1 MCCGVCALL
10 AHAVIAVNRTIDVY
24 LILVNYCLYY
34 IGSECAPAVRLCVYM
49 CGSVCVPTVCLG
61 MCVVGLTKIFSLI
74 KRSQWQPP
82 TPPSLRGTSQTQAA
96 FDQSQMSTPTAIM
109 CHVYI
114 MYNCIAVCVCVGIFI
129 FIISISCPVF
139 CVYVCVCVL
148 YANVVRVRRR
158 RRWRR
163 WRRRLVP

>member
-1 MCCGVCALL
+1 MCVLL
-10 AHAVIAVNRTIDVY
+10 AHAVIAANKTIDVY
-24 LILVNYCLYY
+24 LILVNYCPKC
-34 IGSECAPAVRLCVYM
+34 IGSECGPAVCLCVCM
-49 CGSVCVPTVCLG
+49 CGRVTLYLCV
-61 MCVVGLTKIFSLI
+61 CVVGLAKIFSLI

-114 MYNCIAVCVCVGIFI
+114 MYNCITVCVCVWVYF
-129 FIISISCPVF
+129 FLLFLYHARPF
-139 CVYVCVCVL
+139 VYVCVCVL

-158 RRWRR
+158 RRQWRR
-163 WRRRLVP
+163 WRLVP